1 MSRWIFSFLIVNM
14 VLTCGL
20 VFSQVKSD
28 FDVLHYE
35 IYIDLFNGLKQR
47 TGYYKGY
54 VKIKF
59 LANKNL
65 SEIAIH
71 SGGDVIQIDSIVF
84 NNSRLSFQQSYE
96 NLKIIFPSTILQG
109 ETSNVLIY
117 FRRESNL
124 DRGFYFYRSDEL
136 YPNLPSDI
144 AYTMTEPSDSRYW
157 FPCYDEPWDKASVD
171 IIVKVKN
178 NFLVASNGLLIRDE
192 INGEERT
199 FHWRSK
205 YPMSTYLIAF
215 ATSEYITFSDW
226 YRKVS
231 NPSDSIEIK
240 YYVWREDSSKAV
252 LAFRNVVDMMTF
264 FSKKFG
270 EYPFEKYG
278 MVAVYPF
285 RYGGMEHQT
294 MTTIHRRW
302 LDGNFEGGIAHEL
315 AHQWWGDLVTCENW
329 AEIWLN
335 EGFASYSDALY
346 TEYKY
351 GVEIFRTKL
360 KSWARAYFLE
370 DSALRYPIYNPPP
383 AKLFGTAVYYKGAWV
398 LHMLRNLIGDSLFF
412 QVLKEWGRRYA
423 YGTGTTQGF
432 INVVNDITGR
442 DYSWFFEQWVYD
454 SGYPVLDFSIT
465 SIDQDNL
472 KLSLQLRQIQKNARI
487 FKFPIDVR
495 IRNQN
500 FDTLLTLWTYTAD
513 TIYIITL
520 GGSVSSGNIEI
531 QVDPDEKILKNIL
544 SVTYVQ
550 SPLSLNFDLHQNYPN
565 PFNSITKIPFEIA
578 NDGKIYE
585 CEVIVFDVLGRE
597 IKKIFSGRLG
607 AGRYIINFVADGIP
621 SGIYFY
627 KLTISDSGRQIY
639 SRIRKMILIK

>member
-1 MSRWIFSFLIVNM
+1 
-14 VLTCGL
+14 
-20 VFSQVKSD
+20 
-28 FDVLHYE
+28 
-35 IYIDLFNGLKQR
+35 
-47 TGYYKGY
+47 
-54 VKIKF
+54 
-59 LANKNL
+59 
-65 SEIAIH
+65 
-71 SGGDVIQIDSIVF
+71 
-84 NNSRLSFQQSYE
+84 
-96 NLKIIFPSTILQG
+96 
-109 ETSNVLIY
+109 
-117 FRRESNL
+117 
-124 DRGFYFYRSDEL
+124 
-136 YPNLPSDI
+136 
-144 AYTMTEPSDSRYW
+144 
-157 FPCYDEPWDKASVD
+157 
-171 IIVKVKN
+171 
-178 NFLVASNGLLIRDE
+178 
-192 INGEERT
+192 
-199 FHWRSK
+199 
-205 YPMSTYLIAF
+205 
-215 ATSEYITFSDW
+215 
-226 YRKVS
+226 
-231 NPSDSIEIK
+231 
-240 YYVWREDSSKAV
+240 
-252 LAFRNVVDMMTF
+252 MMTF

-639 SRIRKMILIK
+639 SRIRKMVLIK